1 MQRNSISPA
10 EREKYRNARSPLSS
24 NNDIHA
30 PDMKKIKREDKDGH
44 VITFHSPLLFIN
56 NREGCNCLLNLK

>member
-10 EREKYRNARSPLSS
+10 EREKYRNARSPMNS

-44 VITFHSPLLFIN
+44 VITFYSLLYF
-56 NREGCNCLLNLK
+56 LLTTRKVATVF

>member
-10 EREKYRNARSPLSS
+10 EREKYRNARSPMNS

-44 VITFHSPLLFIN
+44 VITFYSLL
-56 NREGCNCLLNLK
+56 